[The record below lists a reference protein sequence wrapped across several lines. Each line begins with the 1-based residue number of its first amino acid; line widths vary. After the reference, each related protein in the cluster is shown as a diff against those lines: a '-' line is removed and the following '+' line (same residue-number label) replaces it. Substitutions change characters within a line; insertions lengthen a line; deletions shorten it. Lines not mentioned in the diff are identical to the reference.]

1 MDAGVLRGLYTV
13 FMFAAFI
20 GIVWWAWSARRKRDF
35 DEAASLPLEDDDVT
49 SDHRNRTHE
58 THDGVKQS

>member
-1 MDAGVLRGLYTV
+1 MDAGILRGLYTV

-35 DEAASLPLEDDDVT
+35 DEAASLPLEDDPRQPNERSNDMA
-49 SDHRNRTHE
+49 S
-58 THDGVKQS
+58 Q